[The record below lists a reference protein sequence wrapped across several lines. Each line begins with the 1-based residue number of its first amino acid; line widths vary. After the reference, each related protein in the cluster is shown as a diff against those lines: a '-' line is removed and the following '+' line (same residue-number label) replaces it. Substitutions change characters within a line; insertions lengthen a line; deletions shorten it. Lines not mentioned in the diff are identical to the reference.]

1 MCLRPV
7 HFLLPVVPVV
17 PGGGAAAGQG
27 TGNGPVPP
35 PGRQAVRRL
44 RGAVHARLQPGQ
56 ILPGMCAESPPA
68 AKGRVRAPEKGT
80 AWTIRGQKTLVNQGF
95 FRGCRWGPDRFIL
108 WPPKRPSK
116 GVQTPEITPKEEPM
130 SDNRKYYYLK
140 LKENFY
146 NSETMVILESMQDGL
161 LYSNLLL
168 KMYLMSLKSGGI
180 LMLNDRLPHTPQTI
194 ATFTRHQV
202 GTVERALKVFLEFG
216 LVEILTDGAYYMADI
231 QLLIGQSSTEGE
243 RKKKERMRLKRQKLL
258 PSGGA
263 DICPPYSRGDIC
275 PPENRDKR
283 LDIRDKSIENRESE
297 SARAYGRYQNV
308 FLTDEELADLQA
320 SFPTV
325 WGQYIEKLSEYIAST
340 GKRYQSHAATIRRW
354 ASEDARKAAPPTRN
368 RDYSVKEDE
377 TV

>member
-1 MCLRPV
+1 
-7 HFLLPVVPVV
+7 
-17 PGGGAAAGQG
+17 
-27 TGNGPVPP
+27 
-35 PGRQAVRRL
+35 
-44 RGAVHARLQPGQ
+44 
-56 ILPGMCAESPPA
+56 
-68 AKGRVRAPEKGT
+68 
-80 AWTIRGQKTLVNQGF
+80 
-95 FRGCRWGPDRFIL
+95 
-108 WPPKRPSK
+108 
-116 GVQTPEITPKEEPM
+116 M

-168 KMYLMSLKSGGI
+168 KMYLMSLKNGGI
-180 LMLNDRLPHTPQTI
+180 LMLNDHLPHTPQTI

-231 QLLIGQSSTEGE
+231 QLLIGQSSTEAE
-243 RKKKERMRLKRQKLL
+243 RKRAARLQNKALSAPRTN
-258 PSGGA
+258 GGHLS
-263 DICPPYSRGDIC
+263 DIR
-275 PPENRDKR
+275 PPEIEIELEKEIEIKR
-283 LDIRDKSIENRESE
+283 EIEKGC

-325 WGQYIEKLSEYIAST
+325 WGQYIEKLSEYMAST

-354 ASEDARKAAPPTRN
+354 AGEDAKKAASPTRN

>member
-1 MCLRPV
+1 
-7 HFLLPVVPVV
+7 
-17 PGGGAAAGQG
+17 
-27 TGNGPVPP
+27 
-35 PGRQAVRRL
+35 
-44 RGAVHARLQPGQ
+44 
-56 ILPGMCAESPPA
+56 
-68 AKGRVRAPEKGT
+68 
-80 AWTIRGQKTLVNQGF
+80 
-95 FRGCRWGPDRFIL
+95 
-108 WPPKRPSK
+108 
-116 GVQTPEITPKEEPM
+116 M

-180 LMLNDRLPHTPQTI
+180 LMLNDHLPHTPQTI

-216 LVEILTDGAYYMADI
+216 LVEILTDGAYYMTDI

-263 DICPPYSRGDIC
+263 DICPPYSQGDIC
-275 PPENRDKR
+275 PPEIRDKS
-283 LDIRDKSIENRESE
+283 LDIRDKENRESG
-297 SARAYGRYQNV
+297 SALAYGRYQNV
-308 FLTDEELADLQA
+308 FLTGEELTELQTELPA
-320 SFPTV
+320 LWQTYV
-325 WGQYIEKLSEYIAST
+325 DRLSEYMAST
-340 GKRYQSHAATIRRW
+340 GKQYQSHAATIRRW
-354 ASEDARKAAPPTRN
+354 AAEDGKKAAPQTRN
-368 RDYSVKEDE
+368 RDYSVWEGE

>member
-1 MCLRPV
+1 
-7 HFLLPVVPVV
+7 
-17 PGGGAAAGQG
+17 
-27 TGNGPVPP
+27 
-35 PGRQAVRRL
+35 
-44 RGAVHARLQPGQ
+44 
-56 ILPGMCAESPPA
+56 
-68 AKGRVRAPEKGT
+68 
-80 AWTIRGQKTLVNQGF
+80 
-95 FRGCRWGPDRFIL
+95 
-108 WPPKRPSK
+108 
-116 GVQTPEITPKEEPM
+116 M

-180 LMLNDRLPHTPQTI
+180 LMLNDHLPHTPQTI

-258 PSGGA
+258 PSGGV
-263 DICPPYSRGDIC
+263 DICPPYSQGDIC
-275 PPENRDKR
+275 PPEIRDKR
-283 LDIRDKSIENRESE
+283 LDIRDKENRECVGTP
-297 SARAYGRYQNV
+297 AYGRYQNV
-308 FLTDEELADLQA
+308 FLTDDELTELQKELPA
-320 SFPTV
+320 LWQTYV
-325 WGQYIEKLSEYIAST
+325 DRLSEYMAST
-340 GKRYQSHAATIRRW
+340 GKQYQNHAATIHRW
-354 ASEDARKAAPPTRN
+354 AAEDRKKAATQTRN
-368 RDYSVKEDE
+368 RDYSVREGE

>member
-1 MCLRPV
+1 
-7 HFLLPVVPVV
+7 
-17 PGGGAAAGQG
+17 
-27 TGNGPVPP
+27 
-35 PGRQAVRRL
+35 
-44 RGAVHARLQPGQ
+44 
-56 ILPGMCAESPPA
+56 
-68 AKGRVRAPEKGT
+68 
-80 AWTIRGQKTLVNQGF
+80 
-95 FRGCRWGPDRFIL
+95 
-108 WPPKRPSK
+108 
-116 GVQTPEITPKEEPM
+116 M

-180 LMLNDRLPHTPQTI
+180 LMLNDHLPHTPQTI

-263 DICPPYSRGDIC
+263 DICPPYSQGDIC
-275 PPENRDKR
+275 PPEIRDKR
-283 LDIRDKSIENRESE
+283 LDIRDKENRECVGTP
-297 SARAYGRYQNV
+297 AYGRYQNV
-308 FLTDEELADLQA
+308 FLTDDELTELQKELPA
-320 SFPTV
+320 LWQTYV
-325 WGQYIEKLSEYIAST
+325 DRLSEYMTST
-340 GKRYQSHAATIRRW
+340 GKQYQNHAATIRRW
-354 ASEDARKAAPPTRN
+354 AAEDRKKAATQTDMLPL
-368 RDYSVKEDE
+368 
-377 TV
+377 

>member
-1 MCLRPV
+1 
-7 HFLLPVVPVV
+7 
-17 PGGGAAAGQG
+17 
-27 TGNGPVPP
+27 
-35 PGRQAVRRL
+35 
-44 RGAVHARLQPGQ
+44 
-56 ILPGMCAESPPA
+56 
-68 AKGRVRAPEKGT
+68 
-80 AWTIRGQKTLVNQGF
+80 
-95 FRGCRWGPDRFIL
+95 
-108 WPPKRPSK
+108 
-116 GVQTPEITPKEEPM
+116 M

-180 LMLNDRLPHTPQTI
+180 LMLNDHLPHTPQTI

-216 LVEILTDGAYYMADI
+216 LVEILTDGAYYMTDI

-263 DICPPYSRGDIC
+263 DICPPYSQGDIC
-275 PPENRDKR
+275 PPEIRDKR

-297 SARAYGRYQNV
+297 SAHAYGRYQNV
-308 FLTDEELADLQA
+308 FLTDGELADLQA

-325 WGQYIEKLSEYIAST
+325 WGQYIEKLSEYMAST

-354 ASEDARKAAPPTRN
+354 AGEDAKKTITPSRN
-368 RDYSVKEDE
+368 PMKRMVNVLCAGVLAMTVLSCGEEKKGYTLNGEISDVKDGMVYLKKYQDKSFIAEIGRAH
-377 TV
+377 V

>member
-1 MCLRPV
+1 
-7 HFLLPVVPVV
+7 
-17 PGGGAAAGQG
+17 
-27 TGNGPVPP
+27 
-35 PGRQAVRRL
+35 
-44 RGAVHARLQPGQ
+44 
-56 ILPGMCAESPPA
+56 
-68 AKGRVRAPEKGT
+68 
-80 AWTIRGQKTLVNQGF
+80 
-95 FRGCRWGPDRFIL
+95 
-108 WPPKRPSK
+108 
-116 GVQTPEITPKEEPM
+116 M

-180 LMLNDRLPHTPQTI
+180 LMLNDHLPHTPQTI

-263 DICPPYSRGDIC
+263 DICPPYSQGDIC
-275 PPENRDKR
+275 PPEIRDKR
-283 LDIRDKSIENRESE
+283 LDIRDKENRECVGTP
-297 SARAYGRYQNV
+297 AYGRYQNV
-308 FLTDEELADLQA
+308 FLTDDELTELQKELPA
-320 SFPTV
+320 LWQTYV
-325 WGQYIEKLSEYIAST
+325 DRLSEYMAST
-340 GKRYQSHAATIRRW
+340 GKQYQNHAATIRRW
-354 ASEDARKAAPPTRN
+354 AAEDRKKAATQTRN
-368 RDYSVKEDE
+368 REYSVREGE

>member
-1 MCLRPV
+1 
-7 HFLLPVVPVV
+7 
-17 PGGGAAAGQG
+17 
-27 TGNGPVPP
+27 
-35 PGRQAVRRL
+35 
-44 RGAVHARLQPGQ
+44 
-56 ILPGMCAESPPA
+56 
-68 AKGRVRAPEKGT
+68 
-80 AWTIRGQKTLVNQGF
+80 
-95 FRGCRWGPDRFIL
+95 
-108 WPPKRPSK
+108 
-116 GVQTPEITPKEEPM
+116 M

-180 LMLNDRLPHTPQTI
+180 LMLNDHLPHTPQTI

-243 RKKKERMRLKRQKLL
+243 RKKKERMRLKR
-258 PSGGA
+258 
-263 DICPPYSRGDIC
+263 PYSRGDIC
-275 PPENRDKR
+275 PPEIRDKR

-297 SARAYGRYQNV
+297 SARTYGRYQNV

-325 WGQYIEKLSEYIAST
+325 WGQYIEKLSEYMAST

-354 ASEDARKAAPPTRN
+354 AGEDARKAAPPSRN

>member
-1 MCLRPV
+1 
-7 HFLLPVVPVV
+7 
-17 PGGGAAAGQG
+17 
-27 TGNGPVPP
+27 
-35 PGRQAVRRL
+35 
-44 RGAVHARLQPGQ
+44 
-56 ILPGMCAESPPA
+56 
-68 AKGRVRAPEKGT
+68 
-80 AWTIRGQKTLVNQGF
+80 
-95 FRGCRWGPDRFIL
+95 
-108 WPPKRPSK
+108 
-116 GVQTPEITPKEEPM
+116 M

-180 LMLNDRLPHTPQTI
+180 LMLNDHLPHTPQTI

-202 GTVERALKVFLEFG
+202 GTVERALKVFVEFG

-283 LDIRDKSIENRESE
+283 LDIRDKSIENRECDN
-297 SARAYGRYQNV
+297 AHAHGRYRNV
-308 FLTDEELADLQA
+308 FLTDEELTELQ
-320 SFPTV
+320 SELPTL
-325 WGQYIEKLSEYIAST
+325 WQNYIDRLSEYMAST
-340 GKRYQSHAATIRRW
+340 GKQYQNHAATIRRW
-354 ASEDARKAAPPTRN
+354 AAEDRRKNASQTRN

-377 TV
+377 TI

>member
-1 MCLRPV
+1 
-7 HFLLPVVPVV
+7 
-17 PGGGAAAGQG
+17 
-27 TGNGPVPP
+27 
-35 PGRQAVRRL
+35 
-44 RGAVHARLQPGQ
+44 
-56 ILPGMCAESPPA
+56 
-68 AKGRVRAPEKGT
+68 
-80 AWTIRGQKTLVNQGF
+80 
-95 FRGCRWGPDRFIL
+95 
-108 WPPKRPSK
+108 
-116 GVQTPEITPKEEPM
+116 M

-140 LKENFY
+140 LKENYFDDD
-146 NSETMVILESMQDGL
+146 SIVLLESMQDGV
-161 LYSNLLL
+161 LYSNILL
-168 KMYLMSLKSGGI
+168 KLYLKSLKHGG
-180 LMLNDRLPHTPQTI
+180 RLQLDENIPYTAQMI
-194 ATFTRHQV
+194 ATITRQQI
-202 GTVERALKVFLEFG
+202 GTVERALQIFLKLG

-258 PSGGA
+258 PSGGV
-263 DICPPYSRGDIC
+263 DICPPYSQGDIC
-275 PPENRDKR
+275 PPEIRDKR

-325 WGQYIEKLSEYIAST
+325 WGQYIEKLSEYMAST

-354 ASEDARKAAPPTRN
+354 AGEDAKKAAPPTRN

>member
-1 MCLRPV
+1 
-7 HFLLPVVPVV
+7 
-17 PGGGAAAGQG
+17 
-27 TGNGPVPP
+27 
-35 PGRQAVRRL
+35 
-44 RGAVHARLQPGQ
+44 
-56 ILPGMCAESPPA
+56 
-68 AKGRVRAPEKGT
+68 
-80 AWTIRGQKTLVNQGF
+80 
-95 FRGCRWGPDRFIL
+95 
-108 WPPKRPSK
+108 
-116 GVQTPEITPKEEPM
+116 M

-180 LMLNDRLPHTPQTI
+180 LMLNDHLPHTPQTI

-216 LVEILTDGAYYMADI
+216 LVEILTDGAYYMTDI

-263 DICPPYSRGDIC
+263 DICPPYSQGDIC
-275 PPENRDKR
+275 PPEIRDKR
-283 LDIRDKSIENRESE
+283 LDIRDKENRECD
-297 SARAYGRYQNV
+297 SAHTYGRYQNV
-308 FLTDEELADLQA
+308 FLSDEELTELQTELP
-320 SFPTV
+320 SLWQTYV
-325 WGQYIEKLSEYIAST
+325 DRLSEYMAST
-340 GKRYQSHAATIRRW
+340 GKQYQSHAATIRRW
-354 ASEDARKAAPPTRN
+354 AAEDRKKAAPQTRN
-368 RDYSVKEDE
+368 RDYSVREGE

>member
-1 MCLRPV
+1 
-7 HFLLPVVPVV
+7 
-17 PGGGAAAGQG
+17 
-27 TGNGPVPP
+27 
-35 PGRQAVRRL
+35 
-44 RGAVHARLQPGQ
+44 
-56 ILPGMCAESPPA
+56 
-68 AKGRVRAPEKGT
+68 
-80 AWTIRGQKTLVNQGF
+80 
-95 FRGCRWGPDRFIL
+95 
-108 WPPKRPSK
+108 
-116 GVQTPEITPKEEPM
+116 M

-180 LMLNDRLPHTPQTI
+180 LMLNDHLPHTPQTI

-202 GTVERALKVFLEFG
+202 GTVERTLKVFLEFG

-263 DICPPYSRGDIC
+263 DICPPYSQGDIC
-275 PPENRDKR
+275 PPEIRDKR
-283 LDIRDKSIENRESE
+283 LDIRDKENRECVGTP
-297 SARAYGRYQNV
+297 AYGRYQNV
-308 FLTDEELADLQA
+308 FLTDDELTELQKELPA
-320 SFPTV
+320 LWQTYV
-325 WGQYIEKLSEYIAST
+325 DRLSEYMAST
-340 GKRYQSHAATIRRW
+340 GKQYQNHAATIRRW
-354 ASEDARKAAPPTRN
+354 AAEDRKKAATQTRN
-368 RDYSVKEDE
+368 RDYSVREGE

>member
-1 MCLRPV
+1 
-7 HFLLPVVPVV
+7 
-17 PGGGAAAGQG
+17 
-27 TGNGPVPP
+27 
-35 PGRQAVRRL
+35 
-44 RGAVHARLQPGQ
+44 
-56 ILPGMCAESPPA
+56 
-68 AKGRVRAPEKGT
+68 
-80 AWTIRGQKTLVNQGF
+80 
-95 FRGCRWGPDRFIL
+95 
-108 WPPKRPSK
+108 
-116 GVQTPEITPKEEPM
+116 M

-180 LMLNDRLPHTPQTI
+180 LMLNDHLPHTPQTI

-263 DICPPYSRGDIC
+263 DICPPYSQGDIC
-275 PPENRDKR
+275 PPEIRDKR
-283 LDIRDKSIENRESE
+283 LDIRDKENRECVGTPT
-297 SARAYGRYQNV
+297 YGRYQNV
-308 FLTDEELADLQA
+308 FLTDDELTELQKELPA
-320 SFPTV
+320 LWQTYV
-325 WGQYIEKLSEYIAST
+325 DRLSEYMAST
-340 GKRYQSHAATIRRW
+340 GKQYQNHAATIRRW
-354 ASEDARKAAPPTRN
+354 AAEDRKKAATQTRN
-368 RDYSVKEDE
+368 RDYSVREGE